1 MKSAGAILPSKSS
14 SISRR
19 ARREKARKS
28 SAYTSTTAG
37 NTKEEKEYRVAQH
50 IDMLEGVADV
60 SLDVEEDEEYDE
72 LEELEDN
79 GAEVKKGSKRKRRK
93 RPSNASNSVP
103 KYLKARSLASILIEE
118 ASRTDSVA
126 KDYVNAAISS
136 KSATKPR
143 KFCPV
148 TGLFG
153 TYTDPKSRI
162 PYASLRAL
170 EQIRER
176 APPWLNGGGSGAY
189 WEACKTLRNDA

>member
-1 MKSAGAILPSKSS
+1 MKSAGAILPSKSG

-37 NTKEEKEYRVAQH
+37 NTEEEREYRVAQH
-50 IDMLEGVADV
+50 MDMLEGVTDV
-60 SLDVEEDEEYDE
+60 ALEVEDDEEYDE
-72 LEELEDN
+72 LEEFEDN
-79 GAEVKKGSKRKRRK
+79 DDEVKKGSKRKRRK
-93 RPSNASNSVP
+93 RPSNASSLVP

-118 ASRTDSVA
+118 ANRTDSVA
-126 KDYVNAAISS
+126 KDYVSAAVSS
-136 KSATKPR
+136 KSTTKPR

-153 TYTDPKSRI
+153 TYTDPKSGI
-162 PYASLRAL
+162 SYASLRAL

-176 APPWLNGGGSGAY
+176 APPWINGGGSGAY
-189 WEACKTLRNDA
+189 WEACKTLRNDG